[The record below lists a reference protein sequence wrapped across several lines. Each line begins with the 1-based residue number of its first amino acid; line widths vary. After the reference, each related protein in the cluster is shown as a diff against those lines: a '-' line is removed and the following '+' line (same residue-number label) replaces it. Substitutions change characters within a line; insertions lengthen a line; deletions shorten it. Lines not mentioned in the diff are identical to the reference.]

1 MRKIKTGD
9 NVVVITGP
17 DKGKRGDV
25 ARIVDDTHVVVNGIN
40 AMKKHA
46 KPNPLKNQP
55 GGIITKE
62 MPIHV
67 SNIAIWN
74 PVTQKPDR
82 IGFRTLDDGRKLRFY
97 KSNGE
102 QINGRGKAKIDEE
115 EAGATGVHGQGKAH
129 RGSAAA
135 CGFRRGR
142 AP

>member
-1 MRKIKTGD
+1 MRKIKKGD
-9 NVVVITGP
+9 NVVVITGR

-74 PVTQKPDR
+74 PVTRKADR

-102 QINGRGKAKIDEE
+102 QING
-115 EAGATGVHGQGKAH
+115 
-129 RGSAAA
+129 
-135 CGFRRGR
+135 
-142 AP
+142 